1 MTYLWKRYLQAS
13 LILRV
18 TVALVL
24 GVLVGI
30 VGGDEVAVWLA
41 PLGDLLLRLLTFLI
55 VPIVLFTLMVGVNQS
70 REGSAGRVGGK
81 VFLYYLGS
89 SALAIT
95 VGLSVATLF
104 SPGSGMTLS
113 DRARF

>member
-18 TVALVL
+18 TIALIL

-30 VGGDEVAVWLA
+30 VGGDEVTVWLA
-41 PLGDLLLRLLTFLI
+41 PVGDLLLRLLTFLI

-81 VFLYYLGS
+81 VFLYYL
-89 SALAIT
+89 ALLRWPLRW
-95 VGLSVATLF
+95 G
-104 SPGSGMTLS
+104 
-113 DRARF
+113 

>member
-1 MTYLWKRYLQAS
+1 MTRIWKAYAQAS

-24 GVLVGI
+24 GVVVGLI
-30 VGGDEVAVWLA
+30 GGETVAAWLA

-70 REGSAGRVGGK
+70 REGRAGRVGGK
-81 VFLYYLGS
+81 VFG
-89 SALAIT
+89 IT
-95 VGLSVATLF
+95 LPLLRWRSWWA
-104 SPGSGMTLS
+104 
-113 DRARF
+113 

>member
-1 MTYLWKRYLQAS
+1 MTRIWKAYAQAS

-24 GVLVGI
+24 GVVVGLI
-30 VGGDEVAVWLA
+30 GGETVAAWLA

-70 REGSAGRVGGK
+70 REEE
-81 VFLYYLGS
+81 
-89 SALAIT
+89 LAAWAARCLVIT
-95 VGLSVATLF
+95 LPLQRWRSWWA
-104 SPGSGMTLS
+104 
-113 DRARF
+113 